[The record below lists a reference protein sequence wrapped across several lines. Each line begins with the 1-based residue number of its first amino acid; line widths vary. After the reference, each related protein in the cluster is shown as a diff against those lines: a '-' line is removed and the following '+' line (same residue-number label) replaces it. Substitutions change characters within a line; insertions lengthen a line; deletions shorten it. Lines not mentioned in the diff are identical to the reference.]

1 MNKYISLVN
10 STATTVA
17 VFFLYIQCTNNP
29 ELVRQ
34 VNSIDSL
41 PVEQR
46 ENIHLIYTDSGF
58 KRFEMKA
65 PIAAFYNDL
74 QNPKLEFRQ
83 GIHVWFY
90 DFYGSV
96 ESELSAGYAIRYPAL
111 SRWEAMHNVIFVS
124 KKGEKLETD
133 HLIWEESA
141 EKIFS
146 DKKVTVTTGREIIIG
161 EGFEADQYFNSY
173 KIQKVT
179 GEILL
184 EDENK

>member
-1 MNKYISLVN
+1 MNKIKQIYG
-10 STATTVA
+10 TAVRAA
-17 VFFLYIQCTNNP
+17 VLFLFTHCTNNP

-34 VNSIDSL
+34 INMIDTL

-46 ENIHLIYTDSGF
+46 ENIHLVYTDSGF

-65 PIAAFYNDL
+65 PVAAFYNDL
-74 QNPKLEFRQ
+74 QSPKLEFHK

-90 DFYGSV
+90 DFSGSV
-96 ESELSAGYAIRYPAL
+96 ESELSAGYAIRYPAF

-124 KKGEKLETD
+124 KKGEKLDTD
-133 HLIWEESA
+133 HLIWDETA

-146 DKKVTVTTGREIIIG
+146 DKKVTVTTGKEIIVG

-173 KIQKVT
+173 KIQKIT

-184 EDENK
+184 EDED

>member
-1 MNKYISLVN
+1 MSHKFLKTG
-10 STATTVA
+10 TAASV
-17 VFFLYIQCTNNP
+17 VVLFLFVGCRNNP
-29 ELVRQ
+29 EVVRQ
-34 VNSIDSL
+34 INQVDTL

-46 ENIHLIYTDSGF
+46 ENVHLVYTDSGY

-65 PIAAFYNDL
+65 PVAAFYNDL
-74 QNPKLEFRQ
+74 QNPKLEFSR

-90 DFYGSV
+90 DYYGQV
-96 ESELSAGYAIRYPAL
+96 ESELSAGYAVRFPAL
-111 SRWEAMHNVIFVS
+111 NRWEAMYNVIFVS

-133 HLIWEESA
+133 HLIWDEAA

-161 EGFEADQYFNSY
+161 EGFEADQYFNTY
-173 KIQKVT
+173 KIQKIT

-184 EDENK
+184 EDENQ